1 MFYGGGVGSRVATVL
16 VCSLLLISSSF
27 ADPYPPVGEPSSDS
41 WVVGTS
47 DVDSDPALTRLSSGV
62 ANSIAQISN
71 GNEVGAAV
79 SLGKGVVDYWLPQ
92 IGEDLPEWVKHME
105 FEWGVNES
113 NAPEYSILGVFPL
126 YESEDLQDTI
136 FTQLSQRRYRYL
148 GVDRDVTNAGLGYR
162 RLFFDNQ
169 VLVGVNGFFDYG
181 WKYNHQRVSAGA
193 EAKWAG
199 LDFST
204 NYYLRASNRHSAG
217 GSSSEEVLDGH
228 DIRLAAQIP
237 YLPWARIHGRRY
249 WWSTNRSAE
258 DIKGWEMGMEMDLH
272 QNLQLEAGLVSDN
285 FIEDGN
291 NNEGYIKLRFA
302 MALNR
307 PVAASS
313 EWISENPWLM
323 RDMSEYRLDKVQ
335 RENKIIVERV
345 SSGVVIT
352 RGS

>member
-1 MFYGGGVGSRVATVL
+1 MLQMAAVLFGG
-16 VCSLLLISSSF
+16 LLLVPSSF
-27 ADPYPPVGEPSSDS
+27 ADPYSLVDEPNSGS
-41 WVVGTS
+41 WVLGTPGAES
-47 DVDSDPALTRLSSGV
+47 ETPLSRLSYGL
-62 ANSIAQISN
+62 ADSIAQVSN
-71 GNEVGAAV
+71 GNEVGAVVA
-79 SLGKGVVDYWLPQ
+79 LGKGAVDFWLPQ
-92 IGEDLPEWVKHME
+92 IGDDLPEWLKHME
-105 FEWGVNES
+105 FEWGVNE
-113 NAPEYSILGVFPL
+113 NNTPEYSILGVFPL
-126 YESEDLQDTI
+126 YESEDLQDTV